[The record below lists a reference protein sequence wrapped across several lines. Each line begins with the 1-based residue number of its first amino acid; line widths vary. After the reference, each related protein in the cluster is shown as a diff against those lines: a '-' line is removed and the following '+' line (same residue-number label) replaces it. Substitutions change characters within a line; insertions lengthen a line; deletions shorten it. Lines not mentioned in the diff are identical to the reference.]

1 MGENGLLETVF
12 APGSSIMIEYVNLR
26 GLPKN
31 CSTRVE
37 DLEESYL
44 ILRAPYVKG
53 HPERFHESQEL
64 TLRRL
69 DSEQKEAYVTS
80 VFVIDVR
87 QGETPML
94 VCSKPKKINKTSLR
108 RFSRFS
114 VNMPFSYIFP
124 NQSKEHSGTIR
135 DLSLGGC
142 YALINPAPGLK
153 EGAAMQLLITIPGDG
168 KALSLKGRVLRIDN
182 LSEGDKGPVGIAVDY
197 YLLTDEMLE
206 KLYGYIFQLQLTH
219 ERLSGPVPDVNDQ

>member
-1 MGENGLLETVF
+1 MLEKGLLEKVF
-12 APGSSIMIEYVNLR
+12 APGSSVMIEYVNLR
-26 GLPKN
+26 GLLKN

-69 DSEQKEAYVTS
+69 DGEHKEAYVTS

-142 YALINPAPGLK
+142 YALINPEPGLK

-168 KALSLKGRVLRIDN
+168 KALSLKGRVLRIYN
-182 LSEGDKGPVGIAVDY
+182 LSEGDQGPVGIAVDY

>member
-1 MGENGLLETVF
+1 MGEKGLLEKVF
-12 APGSSIMIEYVNLR
+12 APVSSIMIEYVDPR
-26 GLPKN
+26 GVLKN

-37 DLEESYL
+37 DLEESYI

-53 HPERFHESQEL
+53 HPERFFESQEL

-69 DSEQKEAYVTS
+69 DSEQKEAYVTN

-114 VNMPFSYIFP
+114 VNMPFTYIYP
-124 NQSKEHSGTIR
+124 KQGQERTGDIC

-142 YALINPAPGLK
+142 YALIDPEPELK
-153 EGAAMQLLITIPGDG
+153 EGTAMQLLIDIQGDG
-168 KALSLKGRVLRIDN
+168 NMLSLKGRVLRIDE
-182 LSEGDKGPVGIAVDY
+182 LDEGDKGRIGIAVDY
-197 YLLTDEMLE
+197 YQLTDEMLE

-219 ERLSGPVPDVNDQ
+219 DRISGPIPDVKDL

>member
-1 MGENGLLETVF
+1 MVEKGLLEKVF
-12 APGSSIMIEYVNLR
+12 APGSSVMIEYVNLR
-26 GLPKN
+26 GLLKN

-69 DSEQKEAYVTS
+69 DGEHKEAYVTS

-94 VCSKPKKINKTSLR
+94 VCSKPKKINLTSLR

-114 VNMPFSYIFP
+114 VNMPFSYIFS
-124 NQSKEHSGTIR
+124 NQGKERSGTIR

-142 YALINPAPGLK
+142 YVLIDPEPDLE
-153 EGAAMQLLITIPGDG
+153 EGTAMQLLVTIPGDG

-182 LSEGDKGPVGIAVDY
+182 LSEGDQGPVGIAVDY
-197 YLLTDEMLE
+197 YQLTDEMLE

-219 ERLSGPVPDVNDQ
+219 ERLSGPIPDFKDQ